1 MKTRHGASAVRSG
14 DLPRRPAATAHR
26 PERDRREELGA
37 STRCAGKPGHRGR
50 DRHDGSRDRRQH
62 AHFVTTTKR
71 HFGERASWHLSRVI
85 SMSDST
91 DSNSNQSNAWT
102 AEQHLV
108 VPSRDLSEDEY
119 ELLQEWMAASSPPVT
134 AYVSRRAT
142 DNSALQGRIV
152 VVDVKTRRPLYL
164 VYSPLD
170 AISWTVAS
178 VMEQA
183 EIGEFPTLYAALSFV
198 RPVRILS
205 PIAAIRK

>member
-1 MKTRHGASAVRSG
+1 MKTRHGFGGRIG
-14 DLPRRPAATAHR
+14 DLPRRPTGGRAPARAG
-26 PERDRREELGA
+26 RREQLGA
-37 STRCAGKPGHRGR
+37 SGR
-50 DRHDGSRDRRQH
+50 AS
-62 AHFVTTTKR
+62 VTITKR
-71 HFGERASWHLSRVI
+71 HFGEPASWHLSRVI

-91 DSNSNQSNAWT
+91 DSSSNRSNAWT
-102 AEQHLV
+102 ADQHLV
-108 VPSRDLSEDEY
+108 VPARALSEDEY

-152 VVDVKTRRPLYL
+152 VVDGKTRRPLYL

-198 RPVRILS
+198 RPVRILH
-205 PIAAIRK
+205 PIAALKK